1 MISAASD
8 PALAKRLILD
18 ELFDLSLYQALREVA
33 RGGLRDM
40 LDQLIPVET
49 RHFGFWQEFFDLR
62 ISTLDLRRRL
72 KLRLL
77 LGAARLGG
85 APVIHLILEA
95 IEVFGVRK
103 YLAVWKQYGGG
114 PLGEAVRGIL
124 EDEFKHEDAVVTSAA
139 ELRLNPQRVRD
150 IFLGLNDGL
159 VEILGAVSGFFAAF
173 SNAATVLIAGST
185 VAVAGALSMAAGAYI
200 ALSSEVEVHSTE
212 VERRRFLGEPV
223 PPAEPADTPLQSA
236 GLVGA
241 SYLAGALVPVLPVAF
256 GALNVLASL
265 AVAGVVIV
273 AVSMIL
279 AFLSGMEI
287 RRRVVL
293 NLAIIAATVGITY
306 LIGTITKAVWGI
318 AV

>member
-1 MISAASD
+1 MNGLREPNAEPI
-8 PALAKRLILD
+8 PGYRLIEPLGSGG
-18 ELFDLSLYQALREVA
+18 FGEVWKCEA
-33 RGGLRDM
+33 PGGLFKAIKFVYGNLNSVDV
-40 LDQLIPVET
+40 D
-49 RHFGFWQEFFDLR
+49 
-62 ISTLDLRRRL
+62 
-72 KLRLL
+72 
-77 LGAARLGG
+77 AARAEQELQAMERIKEVRHPFVVSLDRIEKVDGEL
-85 APVIHLILEA
+85 LIVME
-95 IEVFGVRK
+95 
-103 YLAVWKQYGGG
+103 LADKSLHDLY
-114 PLGEAVRGIL
+114 
-124 EDEFKHEDAVVTSAA
+124 
-139 ELRLNPQRVRD
+139 
-150 IFLGLNDGL
+150 
-159 VEILGAVSGFFAAF
+159 VEC
-173 SNAATVLIAGST
+173 
-185 VAVAGALSMAAGAYI
+185 
-200 ALSSEVEVHSTE
+200 
-212 VERRRFLGEPV
+212 
-223 PPAEPADTPLQSA
+223 QSA

>member
-1 MISAASD
+1 M
-8 PALAKRLILD
+8 
-18 ELFDLSLYQALREVA
+18 
-33 RGGLRDM
+33 
-40 LDQLIPVET
+40 
-49 RHFGFWQEFFDLR
+49 
-62 ISTLDLRRRL
+62 
-72 KLRLL
+72 
-77 LGAARLGG
+77 
-85 APVIHLILEA
+85 
-95 IEVFGVRK
+95 
-103 YLAVWKQYGGG
+103 
-114 PLGEAVRGIL
+114 
-124 EDEFKHEDAVVTSAA
+124 
-139 ELRLNPQRVRD
+139 
-150 IFLGLNDGL
+150 
-159 VEILGAVSGFFAAF
+159 
-173 SNAATVLIAGST
+173 
-185 VAVAGALSMAAGAYI
+185 AVAGALSMAAGAYI
-200 ALSSEVEVHSTE
+200 ALSSEAEVHSTE

-223 PPAEPADTPLQSA
+223 PPAEQADTPLHSA

-293 NLAIIAATVGITY
+293 TLAIIAATVGITY